1 MSYPNLK
8 QMHRNGYKNKYH
20 FKCNTILYRSQ
31 LMYSINKCTR
41 PFLSSKGIMILKENL
56 IEWKVS
62 CLRLFTECLTQSPGS
77 YICCGKEWVRGKV
90 SMWMADGVE
99 SGEERREM
107 WCVWGIGKQYS
118 VNKRPARNT
127 QTRPQEPSIMVIWWE
142 HTGMINMQRV
152 CSVLFHHHQV
162 TRTESKLW
170 IQSIPE
176 KLSTLCPSH
185 VIQSEWSE
193 SLMSILNYKR
203 LCLCASLILSTI

>member
-1 MSYPNLK
+1 
-8 QMHRNGYKNKYH
+8 
-20 FKCNTILYRSQ
+20 
-31 LMYSINKCTR
+31 MYSSVPIIERNNDIER
-41 PFLSSKGIMILKENL
+41 ESNRMKGV
-56 IEWKVS
+56 VS
-62 CLRLFTECLTQSPGS
+62 PSIYWVSDTISWELHLLRQGVSERQSVNVNG
-77 YICCGKEWVRGKV
+77 CWCR
-90 SMWMADGVE
+90 
-99 SGEERREM
+99 EERREM

-142 HTGMINMQRV
+142 HTRMINMQRV
-152 CSVLFHHHQV
+152 CIISSPSVHQV
-162 TRTESKLW
+162 TRAESKLW

-203 LCLCASLILSTI
+203 LCLCASHILSTI